1 MNIKNYIRAL
11 FDSDWRFCR
20 LAARGFYNW
29 LPDDLYL
36 KRLFKAKMGYELNLE
51 DPQTFNEKLQWL
63 KLYNRKAEY
72 TAMVDKYE
80 VKKLVGEKIGEEHI
94 IPTLGVWNKF
104 DDINFDSLPNQFVL
118 KCTHM
123 GVIIC
128 KDKSSFDRRKAKKQ
142 INYWMKKNNYWA
154 GREWVYKD
162 ITPRILAETY
172 MTDESGFEL
181 KDYKAFCF
189 NGGCDLIDYKF
200 MCFNGKVEYVFT
212 CSERYS
218 STGLKVTFFDRN
230 WLLQPFE
237 RHYQKSEDN
246 IPKPKNFESMVNLA
260 EKLAKGIPFL
270 RVDFYECNGNVYFGE
285 LTFYPGNGFEEFS
298 PFEYDMKLGKLIKIK

>member
-51 DPQTFNEKLQWL
+51 NPQTFNEKLQWL
-63 KLYNRKAEY
+63 KLYNRKTEY
-72 TAMVDKYE
+72 TAMADKYE
-80 VKKLVGEKIGEEHI
+80 AKKIIAEKIGEKHI

-104 DDINFDSLPNQFVL
+104 DDIDFDSLPNQFVL

-142 INYWMKKNNYWA
+142 INCWMKKNNYWA

-162 ITPRILAETY
+162 IIPRILAETY

-181 KDYKAFCF
+181 KDYKVFCF
-189 NGGCDLIDYKF
+189 NGVP
-200 MCFNGKVEYVFT
+200 KVIQVDFDRFEEHKRNIYDT
-212 CSERYS
+212 NWKLLPLEIEYS
-218 STGLKVTFFDRN
+218 SKAERQIERPECLQE
-230 WLLQPFE
+230 LL
-237 RHYQKSEDN
+237 HLASEL
-246 IPKPKNFESMVNLA
+246 S
-260 EKLAKGIPFL
+260 KGIPHI
-270 RVDFYECNGNVYFGE
+270 RTDFYVVQEKIYFGE
-285 LTFYPGNGFEEFS
+285 LTFYHGNGYEKFAPKEWCDTF
-298 PFEYDMKLGKLIKIK
+298 GKWLELPDRGARMYR